1 MRHILYPGGGKHA
14 PTQLFDERVGEP
26 GARTPTPTTNP
37 TWREVTVMVLL
48 AALLVLAIF
57 AVYPGPPPSPTVNIP
72 TAVRASTDHRMHA
85 RELKRRAEA
94 TVAWRRLER
103 HLQCLQRLQHAC

>member
-1 MRHILYPGGGKHA
+1 MRHILYPSGSKHA
-14 PTQLFDERVGEP
+14 AQQLFDERVGEP
-26 GARTPTPTTNP
+26 GARIPTPTTDP
-37 TWREVTVMVLL
+37 TWRELTVVILL

-57 AVYPGPPPSPTVNIP
+57 AVYPGPPNPTVNVSA
-72 TAVRASTDHRMHA
+72 AVRPSTDHRVHV

-94 TVAWRRLER
+94 TVTWRRLER